1 VIRRRKA
8 QEQARVKESAC
19 QTDPAAISFPNEV
32 VQPLR
37 RLVSRLA
44 LRGEL
49 PARLSMVSALRQE
62 GVSYIAMALAT
73 TMAHDLAASV
83 CAVELNWCWP
93 GMAGERSGACP
104 GLAALLAGGVPL
116 EVALLPTSLPNLMLL
131 PAGKLLPERRSVM
144 ANRPELRR
152 IIMQLA
158 ERFDYVLLDVPA
170 LLATSDAIPLAAL
183 GEACCFV
190 VRQGVTPAQSVRQAL
205 DDVEHMPVMGVVLNQ
220 VHVATP
226 RWLLK
231 LIPPA

>member
-1 VIRRRKA
+1 MIRRRKA
-8 QEQARVKESAC
+8 QEQARAKESAG
-19 QTDPAAISFPNEV
+19 QTDPAGISFPGEV

-37 RLVSRLA
+37 RLVGRLA

-49 PARLSMVSALRQE
+49 PARLSIVSALRQE
-62 GVSYIAMALAT
+62 GVSRMTMALAT

-83 CAVELNWCWP
+83 CAVELNWWWP
-93 GMAGERSGACP
+93 GMAGEVGAASP
-104 GLAALLAGGVPL
+104 GLAALLAGKVPL
-116 EVALLPTSLPNLMLL
+116 EVALLPTKWPNLMLL
-131 PAGKLLPERRSVM
+131 PAGKLLPEQRPVV

-152 IIMQLA
+152 IIMQLG

-183 GEACCFV
+183 GEACCLV
-190 VRQGVTPAQSVRQAL
+190 VRQGVTPVQCVRRAL